1 MKQYDPEEEHRIKL
15 SMLISIF
22 NVQQRDSQSTLE
34 ANVSPPAFAHLSAFL
49 PSARPPHL
57 ALCIFWKRQD
67 SVLAEYLACAGQAYP
82 FNLYANKK
90 PGLGR
95 GAQSQVHRQP
105 SPTHPPR
112 AAPF

>member
-1 MKQYDPEEEHRIKL
+1 MKHYDPEEEHRGKL
-15 SMLISIF
+15 SVLISVF
-22 NVQQRDSQSTLE
+22 DVQQRESQSTLG
-34 ANVSPPAFAHLSAFL
+34 ANAVPPAFARLSAFL

-67 SVLAEYLACAGQAYP
+67 SVLAQYLACAGQAYP

-105 SPTHPPR
+105 SSTHPPR